1 MREHNK
7 DKGFL
12 DDVIK
17 KQKNVDVKIKDI
29 PSAKEKKRD
38 KNTTK
43 NDDSLKKI
51 AYGKSKYELKD
62 IKKPSISSQ
71 IRIASDMDQA
81 ILKFISY
88 GSGYLRAYKMMRY
101 ISRKF
106 ELKMEDQEGNEIT
119 EKSEANELLKSWS
132 SMYFDTRKNSRDVAH
147 VMFSAPHGTERNI
160 FKKAVREF
168 LHEQYHGNHDYVF
181 VAHEDTE
188 HPHVHSLLSMR
199 SVKGKK
205 LDPRKKYIHGLRTA
219 FAKKCREHGI
229 MVDASYRFERGI
241 PGKSLNSKMYNMR
254 QKRKETP
261 ESDHKLIQ
269 KIKKEL
275 TQNLKN
281 DEFFSA
287 KKFDMKQHFY
297 DTAKKVYEQS
307 KEKEN
312 PKDIENNV
320 KAAKLLYDF
329 SRRFDKQ
336 SNRYDDIKTVIKD
349 IEKLSVEPSKEVRE
363 ILKNDI
369 EDEL

>member
-1 MREHNK
+1 MKEQNK

-12 DDVIK
+12 DDVVR
-17 KQKNVDVKIKDI
+17 KQKNVDIKIKDI
-29 PSAKEKKRD
+29 RSSKEKKSE
-38 KNTTK
+38 KNTSTNDYALK
-43 NDDSLKKI
+43 NI
-51 AYGKSKYELKD
+51 AYGKSKYELKA
-62 IKKPSISSQ
+62 IKKPSVSSQ

-88 GSGYLRAYKMMRY
+88 GSGFLRAYKMMRY

-147 VMFSAPHGTERNI
+147 LMFSAPHGTERGI

-188 HPHVHSLLSMR
+188 HPHIHSLLSMR
-199 SVKGKK
+199 SVNGKK

-229 MVDASYRFERGI
+229 MVDASYRFERGM

-254 QKRKETP
+254 QKRNQTP

-275 TQNLKN
+275 TQNLKP
-281 DEFFSA
+281 DAFSSP

-297 DTAKKVYEQS
+297 DTAKKMYEQS
-307 KEKEN
+307 IEKVD

-336 SNRYDDIKTVIKD
+336 GNRYDDIKNVIKD
-349 IEKLSVEPSKEVRE
+349 IEKLSVDPSNEAHK

-369 EDEL
+369 ESEL